1 GGVNRLR
8 DGALMA
14 LTTRDGLPDD
24 VVLALYED
32 ADGVLWIGT
41 RSGLARL
48 KGGRLVPL
56 AGREGL
62 FDHEVYQILEDDQGD
77 LWMSSEHAI
86 VRVSK
91 SELNDRAEGGSAR
104 VTFVEYGKG
113 DGLRKMECTGGV
125 QPAGIRARDGRLWF
139 PTIAGV
145 VVVDPKQLQPNRR
158 APPVRVEEV
167 RADGRLL
174 APGQPVA
181 AGVRELQFYYAGLSL
196 RAPERVHFRYRLE
209 GFDRDWVEAGA
220 RRVAYYT
227 NVPPGS
233 YAFRVIAC
241 NDDGLWNEAGETRTV
256 YVERR
261 WYETAW
267 IRALA
272 ALLLV

>member
-77 LWMSSEHAI
+77 LWMSSEHGI

-113 DGLRKMECTGGV
+113 DGLGKAERRGGG

-145 VVVDPKQLQPNRR
+145 AVVDPKRLEANRR
-158 APPVRVEEV
+158 PPPVRVENV
-167 RADGRLL
+167 LADGRVVP
-174 APGQPVA
+174 PGETIA
-181 AGVRELQFYYAGLSL
+181 SGARELQFHYAGLS
-196 RAPERVHFRYRLE
+196 
-209 GFDRDWVEAGA
+209 
-220 RRVAYYT
+220 
-227 NVPPGS
+227 
-233 YAFRVIAC
+233 
-241 NDDGLWNEAGETRTV
+241 
-256 YVERR
+256 
-261 WYETAW
+261 
-267 IRALA
+267 
-272 ALLLV
+272 